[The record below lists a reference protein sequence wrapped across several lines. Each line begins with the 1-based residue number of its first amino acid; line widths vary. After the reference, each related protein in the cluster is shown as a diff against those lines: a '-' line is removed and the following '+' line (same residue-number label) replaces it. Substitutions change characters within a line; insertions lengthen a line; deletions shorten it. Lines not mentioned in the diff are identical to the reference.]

1 MPHSC
6 EIFFPQLR
14 DSIPDLLGD
23 TWKIHSNSLV
33 LISDSHNSKISIKWQ
48 SSLQSLRSQSLTST
62 LVLGFLGNISVK
74 TEEVNWK
81 ILKLFM
87 NMLTICLFGKRNN
100 YESRVRQ
107 HKVIWLSLQVQ
118 WVVSNGIIDILA
130 VNHRACLNSFF
141 PILCVAYSYLGRTNW
156 CSRHFQNRILSLTIS
171 TWFLR
176 FCIYCYFSRILNR
189 WVVVIEWENCETL
202 YGQFSYNVWQVTKL
216 SGSCDCI

>member
-1 MPHSC
+1 MCYSFSFKTSKIKLLGNHNQRKNSFWRWTHSC
-6 EIFFPQLR
+6 INHSR
-14 DSIPDLLGD
+14 VILLL
-23 TWKIHSNSLV
+23 TSFH
-33 LISDSHNSKISIKWQ
+33 
-48 SSLQSLRSQSLTST
+48 SLRSQSLTST
-62 LVLGFLGNISVK
+62 LMLGFLGNISVK